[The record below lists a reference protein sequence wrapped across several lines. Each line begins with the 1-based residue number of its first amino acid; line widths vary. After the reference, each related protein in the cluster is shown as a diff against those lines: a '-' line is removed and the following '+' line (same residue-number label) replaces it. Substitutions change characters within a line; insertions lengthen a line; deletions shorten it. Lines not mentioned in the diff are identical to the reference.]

1 MTDYGHELRF
11 GTFLTPTNAQPEA
24 VVGLAQL
31 SEQVGLDL
39 VTFQD
44 HPYQPWFLTPGRCC
58 PMSPHRQCRSG
69 WPPTCST
76 CRCGLRRRRRAA
88 ASLDLLSGGRID
100 LGLGAGAFGDAVA
113 AMGGPRRTPG
123 EAVEALE
130 EAITVLRQLWDTG
143 TRGGVRLAGK
153 HYSIEGAKRGP
164 APAHPIDIWIGAY
177 KPRMLRLTGRVADGW
192 LPSAGYLGPEALAE
206 ANLII
211 DEAAEAAGRVPA
223 DVRRLY
229 NISGSFTGSGDFLK
243 RTTAPVGGRTDRTGD
258 HRRHRHL
265 HPRFRRSGDDH
276 GLRRRGGSGR
286 TRGRSRRTRPTSHR
300 S

>member
-1 MTDYGHELRF
+1 VADYGHELHF
-11 GTFLTPTNAQPEA
+11 GTFLTPNNAEPQA

-44 HPYQPWFLTPGRCC
+44 HPYQPRFLDTWTLLSYVAATTVQIGLAPNVLNLPLR
-58 PMSPHRQCRSG
+58 
-69 WPPTCST
+69 PPAVVA
-76 CRCGLRRRRRAA
+76 RAA

-130 EAITVLRQLWDTG
+130 EAITVMRQLWDTG
-143 TRGGVRLAGK
+143 TRGGARLAGK
-153 HYSIEGAKRGP
+153 HYVLEGAKRGP
-164 APAHPIDIWIGAY
+164 APAHSINLWIGAY
-177 KPRMLRLTGRVADGW
+177 KPRMLRLTGRLADGW
-192 LPSAGYLGPEALAE
+192 LPSSGGLGPDKLAE

-211 DEAAEAAGRVPA
+211 DEAADAAGRVPT

-229 NISGSFTGSGDFLK
+229 NISGSFTGSGGFLDGPP
-243 RTTAPVGGRTDRTGD
+243 RQWVEELTELAIAEGTGTFILASDDPEMITIFAADR
-258 HRRHRHL
+258 
-265 HPRFRRSGDDH
+265 RRSGQFH
-276 GLRRRGGSGR
+276 GHTDS
-286 TRGRSRRTRPTSHR
+286 
-300 S
+300 